1 MSALACL
8 RTVWRILVALPVIRR
23 LRGRLQLHV
32 DLVQQI
38 LGLLGVTT
46 QIKFICGLSGRDSF
60 PRLVCQA
67 LGRGE
72 IRMTGG
78 ADIPYRRIRIGHCT
92 SDSGNDNQSGKSK
105 LLHDGP
111 LLSGCA
117 R

>member
-1 MSALACL
+1 M
-8 RTVWRILVALPVIRR
+8 VRR
-23 LRGRLQLHV
+23 LRSRLQLNV

-46 QIKFICGLSGRDSF
+46 QIKFIRGLSGRNSF

-72 IRMTGG
+72 IGMTDG
-78 ADIPYRRIRIGHCT
+78 ADVPYRRIRVGHCT
-92 SDSGNDNQSGKSK
+92 SDSGNDNQSSKSK